1 MSGLAVS
8 LLNDYYGS
16 ELAVFKLRCA
26 PRSRFRVANTQQ
38 CGQRSLVRT
47 GWLDGCLRV
56 WVTKATC
63 IRSLILLSTRA
74 ISLLLLLILS
84 LNNAIIYS
92 SHMFN

>member
-1 MSGLAVS
+1 MTTMEV
-8 LLNDYYGS
+8 N
-16 ELAVFKLRCA
+16 LRSSSYA
-26 PRSRFRVANTQQ
+26 AHLGHDRVANRQQ

-47 GWLDGCLRV
+47 GWLDGYLRV